1 MKTLLSALFG
11 LSILASCAGVKVQQH
26 NLPCHTRT
34 RAEVLQSAMSLLV
47 QHGFTITL
55 ADTTIGL
62 VQAETEE
69 SRNIWLG
76 SSGKRM
82 WQISIRPELGSVGAI
97 QPGDQATLSK
107 PMEGRSMFVV
117 ATAKTV
123 TRTTN
128 AYGATLATAE
138 EYYDDK
144 SHTDWEWYW
153 GVRSGLESICGARVV
168 ISTKSMN

>member
-1 MKTLLSALFG
+1 MKTMHYLL
-11 LSILASCAGVKVQQH
+11 LAAAFLGSCAGVKVKQH
-26 NLPCHTRT
+26 NLPCHTRS

-69 SRNIWLG
+69 SRNIWSG
-76 SSGKRM
+76 ANGKRM
-82 WQISIRPELGSVGAI
+82 WQISIRPELGNFGSV
-97 QPGDQATLSK
+97 QPGEQATLTR
-107 PMEGRSMFVV
+107 PIEGRSMFVV
-117 ATAKTV
+117 ATARTV

-138 EYYDDK
+138 EYYDDN
-144 SHTDWEWYW
+144 SHSDWEWYW
-153 GVRSGLESICGARVV
+153 GVRSGLESLCGAKVV
-168 ISTKSMN
+168 ISTKSLN